1 MVNTAFW
8 DDSYIINLDPVEKL
22 LFLYLLT
29 NTLTNIS
36 GIYEIT
42 NRRIGFDTGI
52 DKDMVEKILERF
64 IKDGKI
70 KREGNWIV
78 VINFIEHQSLNPKVI
93 IGIER
98 EIKHLPENI
107 KKIIDYHRL
116 SHLTKLNLTKPNV
129 NIPFEKFWNLYDKK
143 RGDKTKLET
152 KWNKL
157 TDKDRTAIM
166 DYIPKYKL
174 SQPDKQYRKDP
185 QTFLNNKSWNDE
197 LLNVKPEINE
207 VWK

>member
-197 LLNVKPEINE
+197 LLNVKPETNE